1 MKVIFTKQFV
11 IKSTI
16 FCCFDVFSVQ
26 LPPMIHVK
34 TKIPKI
40 RPVFSSFRFFC
51 LWYNTLGIRVASRVA
66 KWLKTYED
74 RQLVK
79 IKRISNHSL
88 LPSLLSRIFFSILKI
103 YKDSQFNNTKI
114 KNSKIQVQN
123 KTQTLRKSYTFLSK
137 ACTRGEHLNINK
149 QVNK

>member
-16 FCCFDVFSVQ
+16 FCCFDVFSVR
-26 LPPMIHVK
+26 LPPMIHVQ
-34 TKIPKI
+34 TKIPEI

-51 LWYNTLGIRVASRVA
+51 LWYNILGIRVASGVT
-66 KWLKTYED
+66 KWLKTYD
-74 RQLVK
+74 DMQLVK

-88 LPSLLSRIFFSILKI
+88 VPSLLSRIFFSILKI

-114 KNSKIQVQN
+114 KISKIQVQN
-123 KTQTLRKSYTFLSK
+123 KTQTVRKSYTFLSK
-137 ACTRGEHLNINK
+137 DCTRGEHLNINK
-149 QVNK
+149 

>member
-1 MKVIFTKQFV
+1 MKVIFTKQFI
-11 IKSTI
+11 IKSTS

-51 LWYNTLGIRVASRVA
+51 LWYNRLGIRVACRVA
-66 KWLKTYED
+66 KWLKTYDD
-74 RQLVK
+74 RQSVK

-88 LPSLLSRIFFSILKI
+88 VPSLLSRIFFSILKI
-103 YKDSQFNNTKI
+103 YKDSKFNNKKI

-123 KTQTLRKSYTFLSK
+123 KTQTWRKSYTFLSK
-137 ACTRGEHLNINK
+137 ACTGGEHLNINK
-149 QVNK
+149 